1 MQIISTYKSQGPVLL
16 IRRELRSGLTQALI
30 SEMAPKTMIDIDED
44 LDKEMKSF
52 DRLQKAL
59 KRIKRELKRKS
70 KSLRREL
77 RTMYKKIV
85 SIEKLKPKAPKSS
98 RATSTKLMERN
109 EANDGR
115 KSKVLYKTPKG
126 HEDPMEGE
134 NPSPN
139 ASHEDFFPDME
150 HPPNS
155 STKPTLLPNKSP
167 ENYEHDNQLK
177 GKRSHSLPNGTLLP
191 KK

>member
-1 MQIISTYKSQGPVLL
+1 
-16 IRRELRSGLTQALI
+16 
-30 SEMAPKTMIDIDED
+30 MAPKIIIDIDKD
-44 LDKEMKSF
+44 LDKEMRSF
-52 DRLQKAL
+52 DRFQKTL

-85 SIEKLKPKAPKSS
+85 SIEKLKPKAPKFS
-98 RATSTKLMERN
+98 RDTSTKLRERN
-109 EANDGR
+109 EANNGR
-115 KSKVLYKTPKG
+115 RSKVLYKTLNE

-134 NPSPN
+134 NPSPST
-139 ASHEDFFPDME
+139 SHEDFFPDME
-150 HPPNS
+150 RPPNS

-177 GKRSHSLPNGTLLP
+177 RKRSHSLPNETLLP

>member
-1 MQIISTYKSQGPVLL
+1 
-16 IRRELRSGLTQALI
+16 
-30 SEMAPKTMIDIDED
+30 MIDIDED
-44 LDKEMKSF
+44 FNKEMKSIH
-52 DRLQKAL
+52 RLQRAAL
-59 KRIKRELKRKS
+59 KIRREFKRKS
-70 KSLRREL
+70 KSFRRKL
-77 RTMYKKIV
+77 RTMYKKIM
-85 SIEKLKPKAPKSS
+85 SIEKLLKPKAPKSS
-98 RATSTKLMERN
+98 RTTSTKLMERN

-139 ASHEDFFPDME
+139 ASHEDFFPDKE
-150 HPPNS
+150 QPPNS

-177 GKRSHSLPNGTLLP
+177 GKRSHLLPNGTLHP